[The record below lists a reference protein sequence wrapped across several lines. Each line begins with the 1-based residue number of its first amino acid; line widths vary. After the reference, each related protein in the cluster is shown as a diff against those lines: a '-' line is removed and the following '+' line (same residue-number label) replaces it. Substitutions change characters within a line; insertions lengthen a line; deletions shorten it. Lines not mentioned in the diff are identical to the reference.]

1 MFLLTIFLPA
11 IIMAD
16 SDCRSMKGVLVTQP
30 GGPEGLSYQEVEFPK
45 PGPNEVLVKTHASS
59 VNRADTMQ
67 RKGVYP
73 PPPGATQVL
82 GLEAVGEVVE
92 DAHGWHAGDR
102 VMTIVAGGGNA
113 QYFVSPANLLIP
125 IPSAMSYNE
134 AAAIS
139 EVWLTAFQLISYIGK
154 IQPGQT
160 VLIHAG
166 ASGVGTAL
174 IQLCK
179 KIGAKAIVTAGS
191 EEKIEY
197 CKSLGAMDGINYK
210 TTPEFS
216 EKVKELTQG
225 AGVDLL
231 LDPVGASHF
240 EQNLASLKI
249 DGTWILY
256 GLMGGRDV

>member
-1 MFLLTIFLPA
+1 
-11 IIMAD
+11 
-16 SDCRSMKGVLVTQP
+16 
-30 GGPEGLSYQEVEFPK
+30 
-45 PGPNEVLVKTHASS
+45 
-59 VNRADTMQ
+59 
-67 RKGVYP
+67 
-73 PPPGATQVL
+73 
-82 GLEAVGEVVE
+82 
-92 DAHGWHAGDR
+92 
-102 VMTIVAGGGNA
+102 MT
-113 QYFVSPANLLIP
+113 YHS
-125 IPSAMSYNE
+125 

-166 ASGVGTAL
+166 ASGVGTSL
-174 IQLCK
+174 IQLAK

-197 CKSLGAMDGINYK
+197 CKTLGAADGINYK

-216 EKVKELTQG
+216 AKVLELTGG

-240 EQNLASLKI
+240 E
-249 DGTWILY
+249 
-256 GLMGGRDV
+256 

>member
-1 MFLLTIFLPA
+1 MFFLSILLPV
-11 IIMAD
+11 IIMAE
-16 SDCRSMKGVLVTQP
+16 SDCRTMKGVLVTQP
-30 GGPEGLSYQEVEFPK
+30 GGPEVLSYTEVDFPK
-45 PGPNEVLVKTHASS
+45 PGPNEVLVKTHATS

-67 RKGVYP
+67 RKGAYP
-73 PPPGATQVL
+73 PPPGATPVL

-92 DAHGWHAGDR
+92 DSNGWHAGDR
-102 VMTIVAGGGNA
+102 VMTIVPGGGNA

-125 IPSAMSYNE
+125 IPASMTYHS

-166 ASGVGTAL
+166 ASGVGTSL
-174 IQLCK
+174 IQLAA

-197 CKSLGAMDGINYK
+197 CKTLGATEGINYK

-216 EKVKELTQG
+216 AKVLELTRG

-240 EQNLASLKI
+240 E
-249 DGTWILY
+249 
-256 GLMGGRDV
+256 